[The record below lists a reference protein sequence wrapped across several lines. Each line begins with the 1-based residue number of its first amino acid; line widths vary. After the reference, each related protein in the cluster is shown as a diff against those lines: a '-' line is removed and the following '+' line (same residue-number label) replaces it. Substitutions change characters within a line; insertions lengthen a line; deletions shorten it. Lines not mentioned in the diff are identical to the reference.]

1 MNATQIISKGLLGEP
16 ALLLGLI
23 AFVGLLLQKQPF
35 QRLIHGTI
43 KTMLGYTLLQI
54 GANAAGSSLSNLSA
68 VIQKGFQIIG
78 IIPHN
83 ETITALAQINYG
95 EEIALI
101 MLAGMIV
108 HLMIARFTPVK
119 YIFLTGHHM
128 LFMASLLAGVLVSMS
143 IPLWQVALSGGVVLA
158 LCMSFAPLIA
168 QPYVRRVTGNDD
180 FALGHF
186 NSAGYVLS
194 GFIASW
200 FRKGK
205 EPPESPGLQKLRSF
219 FQDHMVVI
227 TVFTFVL
234 FLVSGLFV
242 SSGGVAEM
250 FSGRHIL
257 VVSLIQAT
265 WFAGGCYVILAG
277 VRMLLSEIV
286 PAFKGIA
293 DRIVPGAIPALDC
306 PVLFKFSPFSAMIGF
321 LLSFAGGLAAMA
333 VLLQVQYTVIIP
345 GVIPHFFSGGTAG
358 VIAYRIGGRK
368 GLIVSS
374 LCHGFAITILPVFL
388 IPLLSN
394 LGYLRA
400 TFADSDFS
408 VIGVLVHALFGWFK
422 G

>member
-1 MNATQIISKGLLGEP
+1 MNATQLVSKGLLGEP

-23 AFVGLLLQKQPF
+23 AFLGLLLQKQPF

-108 HLMIARFTPVK
+108 HLMIARFTRIK

-143 IPLWQVALSGGVVLA
+143 MPLWKVAIAGGIVLA
-158 LCMSFAPLIA
+158 LCMSFAPMIS
-168 QPYVRRVTGNDD
+168 QPYIRRVTGNND
-180 FALGHF
+180 FAVGHF
-186 NSAGYVLS
+186 NSIGYVLS
-194 GFIASW
+194 GFVASW
-200 FRKGK
+200 FKKGP
-205 EPPESPGLQKLRSF
+205 EPPESKGLQKLRSF

-234 FLVSGLFV
+234 FLFSGFFI
-242 SSGGVAEM
+242 SPGGIEEM

-293 DRIVPGAIPALDC
+293 DRVVPGAIPALDC
-306 PVLFKFSPFSAMIGF
+306 PVLFKFSPFAAMIGF
-321 LLSFAGGLAAMA
+321 LLSFTGGLAAMV

-345 GVIPHFFSGGTAG
+345 GVIPHFFAGGAAG
-358 VIAYRIGGRK
+358 VIAYQIGGRK

-374 LCHGFAITILPVFL
+374 LIHGFVITILPAFL
-388 IPLLSN
+388 IPLLTN

-408 VIGVLVHALFGWFK
+408 VIGVLVHQLFSWFQ
-422 G
+422 

>member
-1 MNATQIISKGLLGEP
+1 MNTTQLVSKGLLGEP
-16 ALLLGLI
+16 ALLLGII
-23 AFVGLLLQKQPF
+23 AFLGLLLQKQPF

-68 VIQKGFQIIG
+68 VIQKGFRIIG

-108 HLMIARFTPVK
+108 HLMIARFTRIK

-143 IPLWQVALSGGVVLA
+143 MPLWKVMAAGGIVLA
-158 LCMSFAPLIA
+158 LCMSFAPMIS
-168 QPYVRRVTGNDD
+168 QPYVRRVTGNND
-180 FALGHF
+180 FAVGHF
-186 NSAGYVLS
+186 NSVGYVLS

-200 FRKGK
+200 FKKGP
-205 EPPESPGLQKLRSF
+205 EPPESKGLQKLRSF

-234 FLVSGLFV
+234 FLFSGLFI
-242 SSGGVAEM
+242 SPEGTREM

-293 DRIVPGAIPALDC
+293 DRVVPGAIPALDC
-306 PVLFKFSPFSAMIGF
+306 PVLFKFSPFATMIGF
-321 LLSFAGGLAAMA
+321 LLSFTGGLAAMI

-345 GVIPHFFSGGTAG
+345 GVIPHFFAGGAAG
-358 VIAYRIGGRK
+358 VIAYQIGGRK

-374 LCHGFAITILPVFL
+374 LIHGFVITILPSFL
-388 IPLLSN
+388 IPLLTN

-408 VIGVLVHALFGWFK
+408 VIGVLVHQLFIWFE
-422 G
+422 

>member
-257 VVSLIQAT
+257 VVSLIQPPGSQAAVT
-265 WFAGGCYVILAG
+265 LFWPVYACCCPKSSPLSKALPTGSCREPFPPWI
-277 VRMLLSEIV
+277 VRYCLN
-286 PAFKGIA
+286 F
-293 DRIVPGAIPALDC
+293 RR
-306 PVLFKFSPFSAMIGF
+306 F
-321 LLSFAGGLAAMA
+321 
-333 VLLQVQYTVIIP
+333 
-345 GVIPHFFSGGTAG
+345 
-358 VIAYRIGGRK
+358 RR
-368 GLIVSS
+368 
-374 LCHGFAITILPVFL
+374 
-388 IPLLSN
+388 
-394 LGYLRA
+394 
-400 TFADSDFS
+400 
-408 VIGVLVHALFGWFK
+408 
-422 G
+422 